1 MNRTID
7 PDTSDPTGHD
17 MRNDRYN
24 RYDSMGMLRGPASQ
38 AEKDAVAARV
48 ARMDEAQAEKDRNSR
63 AWARLCGMASPI
75 GGPSSR

>member
-17 MRNDRYN
+17 MRNDRYD
-24 RYDSMGMLRGPASQ
+24 RYDSMGMLRG
-38 AEKDAVAARV
+38 VAH
-48 ARMDEAQAEKDRNSR
+48 MDEAQAEKDRNSR

>member
-1 MNRTID
+1 
-7 PDTSDPTGHD
+7 
-17 MRNDRYN
+17 MRNDHYD
-24 RYDSMGMLRGPASQ
+24 RYDAMGMLRGPATQ

-48 ARMDEAQAEKDRNSR
+48 ARMDAEQAEKERNSR